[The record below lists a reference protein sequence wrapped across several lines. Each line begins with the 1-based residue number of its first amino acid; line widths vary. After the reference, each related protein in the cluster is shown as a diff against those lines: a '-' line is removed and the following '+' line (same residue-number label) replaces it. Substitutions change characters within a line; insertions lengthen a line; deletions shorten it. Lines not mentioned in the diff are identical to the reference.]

1 MGVIQQNNERLIL
14 IFVVVVAAAVIIA
27 VPVGI
32 ALVTDLVS
40 CCLVMGSD
48 CC

>member
-1 MGVIQQNNERLIL
+1 MNDRSWYFVV
-14 IFVVVVAAAVIIA
+14 VVVVAAAASVKVA

-32 ALVTDLVS
+32 ALVTDLVP
-40 CCLVMGSD
+40 CCLVMGSA